1 MSLPPVPLTAI
12 RRRIQEV
19 LSFMPQQ
26 MGTTK
31 TSLPQ
36 VRRFN
41 RFLHLLIVAWTLL
54 IIISFARSWVQHS
67 RHAQD
72 LARKEARSRFLME
85 MAYRQWVMRLG
96 GVYVPVTPQTPPNP
110 YLADIPYR
118 DIRAPSGTLL
128 TLVNSSYMT
137 RQVSE
142 LLQASPGPGTTSPAS
157 SRSARKTLRTSG
169 KRRR

>member
-1 MSLPPVPLTAI
+1 
-12 RRRIQEV
+12 
-19 LSFMPQQ
+19 MPQQ

-54 IIISFARSWVQHS
+54 IIISFARSRVQHS